1 MNIVKHILIAFL
13 CICIL
18 NSCGTEES
26 ETVNQVAA
34 IPSLSLSPDGVHTFT
49 ADTSFGIARDVYM
62 DREVEGHIRI
72 SEGKGILY
80 NQPGSDTNTYA
91 RTKNEHGD
99 LNMHMEFMVS
109 KGSSAALYLQG
120 RYGIQLSDSRNKGS
134 LLLQCGAIF
143 QHSRVKAGPVV
154 TMPVSDAAK
163 VPGLWQRLDVNFT
176 APRFD
181 SSGNKLSDAVFKE
194 VVLNGQLIHTNIS
207 VTNTALDTAFRLEKS
222 LGPLI
227 FRSHYGAV
235 AFRNLNYSA
244 QSQPAIALFDMRY
257 DVYKELSG
265 RYDTLKNFT
274 AEQTGSTDS
283 LSWRLGERKKQLVIF
298 SNMNVA
304 EDGDYVFKVRAG
316 GPVYIF
322 VDSSEVVNNHK
333 SKNYTSAYF
342 GNRYLQKGM
351 HSFQLVYTSY
361 NDGLML
367 EYEGPGTPFT
377 ALTTPS
383 SGRKPEDLGLLKTVK
398 NKKSVFQKG
407 LFRHN
412 RKVISSILSVGLP
425 GGLNYAY
432 DQHTCNV
439 LSVWRG
445 KYAVPDIRMDSGSPD
460 MQVPSGAPVEFK
472 NMPALFS
479 LAKPDGPWPDTL
491 QTNDSIYTN
500 KTYRLD
506 TTGLPVFLYRYVNMN
521 IEDYIY
527 SDNKNNSLI
536 RQISLQSGSAAEPVY
551 FMIGSGSFIERL
563 PNGLYA
569 IDDKTYYVQILNAG
583 DEKNVSIIKDDT
595 GRYRL
600 LLLLSASGNNVPFSY
615 SIIW

>member
-18 NSCGTEES
+18 DSCDIEES
-26 ETVNQVAA
+26 EVVNQVAD
-34 IPSLSLSPDGVHTFT
+34 IPVLSLSPDGVHTFT
-49 ADTSFGIARDVYM
+49 ADTSFGIAGDVYM
-62 DREVEGHIRI
+62 DKEVEGHIRT

-80 NQPGSDTNTYA
+80 NQPGSDTNTNA

-99 LNMHMEFMVS
+99 LYMHVEFMVS
-109 KGSSAALYLQG
+109 KGSSAALYFQG
-120 RYGIQLSDSRNKGS
+120 RYGIQLSDSRKKDS
-134 LLLQCGAIF
+134 SLLQCGAIL
-143 QHSRVKAGPVV
+143 QRGRTKAG
-154 TMPVSDAAK
+154 SLDAGK
-163 VPGLWQRLDVNFT
+163 VPGLWQHLDVNFT

-194 VVLNGQLIHTNIS
+194 VVLNGHLIHKNIA
-207 VTNTALDTAFRLEKS
+207 VTNTALDTVFKQEKNT
-222 LGPLI
+222 GPLMV
-227 FRSHYGAV
+227 RSHHGAV
-235 AFRNLNYSA
+235 AFRNLNYTA
-244 QSQPAIALFDMRY
+244 QSQPAIALSDMHY
-257 DVYKELSG
+257 DVYKELSV

-274 AEQTGSTDS
+274 TERTGSTDS
-283 LSWRLGERKKQLVIF
+283 LSWRLGERKKQLVIAG
-298 SNMNVA
+298 NMNVA
-304 EDGDYVFKVRAG
+304 QDGDYVFKVRAG
-316 GPVYIF
+316 GPVYVL
-322 VDSSEVVNNHK
+322 VDSSEVVDNHQ
-333 SKNYTSAYF
+333 SKKYNSAYF

-351 HSFQLVYTSY
+351 HSFQVIYTNY

-367 EYEGPGTPFT
+367 EYEGPVTSFT

-383 SGRKPEDLGLLKTVK
+383 SSRKPEDGSLLKNVS
-398 NKKSVFQKG
+398 NKPFFQKG

-412 RKVISSILSVGLP
+412 NKVMPHIISVGIP

-432 DQHTCNV
+432 NQRTCNV
-439 LSVWRG
+439 LSAWRG
-445 KYAVPDIRMDSGSPD
+445 KYPVPDIRRDSGAPE

-472 NMPALFS
+472 NMPVLFS
-479 LAKPDGPWPDTL
+479 LAKPDGPWPDTV
-491 QTNDSIYTN
+491 QVNDSMYTN

-506 TTGLPVFLYRYVNMN
+506 TTGLPVFLYRYANMN
-521 IEDYIY
+521 IEDYLY
-527 SDNKNNSLI
+527 PDKENNGLV
-536 RQISLQSGSAAEPVY
+536 RQITMQSDSAAEPVY

-583 DEKNVSIIKDDT
+583 DEKNVSIVKDDT

-600 LLLLSASGNNVPFSY
+600 LLLLSALGNDAPFSY

>member
-18 NSCGTEES
+18 DSCDTEES
-26 ETVNQVAA
+26 EVVNQVAA
-34 IPSLSLSPDGVHTFT
+34 IPVLSLSPDGVHTFT
-49 ADTSFGIARDVYM
+49 ADTSFGIAVDVYM
-62 DREVEGHIRI
+62 DKEVEGHISI

-99 LNMHMEFMVS
+99 LYMHVEFMVS
-109 KGSSAALYLQG
+109 KGSSAALYFQG
-120 RYGIQLSDSRNKGS
+120 RYGIQLSDSRNKGNS
-134 LLLQCGAIF
+134 FVQCGAIL
-143 QHSRVKAGPVV
+143 QRGRTKAGPVI
-154 TMPVSDAAK
+154 TMPVSDAGK

-194 VVLNGQLIHTNIS
+194 VILNGQLIHRNIA
-207 VTNTALDTAFRLEKS
+207 VTNTALDTVFKQEKS
-222 LGPLI
+222 TGPLTV
-227 FRSHYGAV
+227 RSHYGAV
-235 AFRNLNYSA
+235 AFRNLNYTA
-244 QSQPAIALFDMRY
+244 ESQPAIALSDLHY
-257 DVYKELSG
+257 NVYKELSG

-274 AEQTGSTDS
+274 AEQSGTTDS
-283 LSWRLGERKKQLVIF
+283 LSWRLGESKKQMVIAG
-298 SNMNVA
+298 NMNVA
-304 EDGDYVFKVRAG
+304 EDGDYVFKVKAG
-316 GPVYIF
+316 GPVYVL
-322 VDSSEVVNNHK
+322 VDSSEVVDNHK

-351 HSFQLVYTSY
+351 HSFQVVYTNY

-367 EYEGPGTPFT
+367 EYEGPVTPFT

-383 SGRKPEDLGLLKTVK
+383 SSRKQEDESLSK
-398 NKKSVFQKG
+398 NLSNKPFFQKG
-407 LFRHN
+407 LFRHDH
-412 RKVISSILSVGLP
+412 KVMPHVISVGIP

-432 DQHTCNV
+432 DQRTCNV
-439 LSVWRG
+439 LSAWRG
-445 KYAVPDIRMDSGSPD
+445 KYPVPDIRRDSGAPG

-472 NMPALFS
+472 NMPVLSS
-479 LAKPDGPWPDTL
+479 LAKPDGPWPDTV
-491 QTNDSIYTN
+491 QVNDSMYTN
-500 KTYRLD
+500 REYRLD
-506 TTGLPVFLYRYVNMN
+506 TTGLPVFLYRYRNMS
-521 IEDYIY
+521 IEDYLFL
-527 SDNKNNSLI
+527 DKGNNGLV
-536 RQISLQSGSAAEPVY
+536 RQITMQSDSAAEPVY

-583 DEKNVSIIKDDT
+583 DEKNVSIVKDDT

-600 LLLLSASGNNVPFSY
+600 LLLLSALGNDAPFSY